1 MKGLKKCRTML
12 SNCQVSSQG
21 KSCINCR
28 YRKCLAIGMTPE
40 LIQGKRKREEA
51 EVRNEEAE
59 ETEERPDDERVSEP
73 VYDMEQHPIQEQ
85 PLKLVRKNTPPPT
98 SDLGKSFFWN

>member
-12 SNCQVSSQG
+12 GNCQVSSQG

-51 EVRNEEAE
+51 EGRSEGE
-59 ETEERPDDERVSEP
+59 EERLEDDRGTEAEP
-73 VYDMEQHPIQEQ
+73 VYDMEQQPIQEQ

-98 SDLGKSFFWN
+98 SD